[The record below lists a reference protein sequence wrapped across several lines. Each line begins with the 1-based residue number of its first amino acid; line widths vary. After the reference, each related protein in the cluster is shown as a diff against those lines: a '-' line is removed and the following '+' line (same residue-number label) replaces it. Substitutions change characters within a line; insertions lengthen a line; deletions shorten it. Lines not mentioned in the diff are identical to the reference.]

1 MPGVEFRIAF
11 LQLLYEIELSYYF
24 CPEFGGHVTNKKH
37 FGRQGKAYVNK
48 HSNGYTMHED

>member
-11 LQLLYEIELSYYF
+11 LQSLYEIELSYYF